1 MKKIK
6 ILLTLFISI
15 FALNKNVYAASGNLI
30 TSKTSVYVGDTF
42 TVSVNVSQAAAW
54 NIHVK
59 ATGPVSGCI
68 INQADAT
75 ADALDTNKTFTAT
88 CKATSTGTISLLLT
102 GDVTSAT
109 NGIAVNVSGN
119 RTVIVTEKPAPT
131 PTPTPKPST
140 NNNQYKDPRSK
151 NNNLK
156 EISVEGYELIKVDN
170 NNYTLTLPNDITS
183 INVNAQA
190 EDKLAKISGTGTH
203 DINVGENNI
212 EVIVIA
218 ENGSQNKINIKVI
231 RKDGYYLEDLDTV
244 LNLSANE
251 LNVSI
256 NSDTIITAKDLEKIK
271 NSGKTVTF
279 NYYNDEKKLLYSW
292 TINGSKLKNVK
303 DLLTTITNE
312 TSNKKDIL
320 RLSNYADGL
329 FVKLKQTS
337 DIPNESEIKLFVGT
351 KYENGDVVSVYS
363 YQKEN
368 DKIELVKQDIKVED
382 GYIKFNLKEAND
394 YFVTMSTIS
403 NCENSVTKNNTS
415 SPIYIVLIIILSLVV
430 VGLTIFFNKK
440 NKKDKNSILN
450 NNNNNNNN
458 NNLTM

>member
-15 FALNKNVYAASGNLI
+15 FALNKNVYAASGNLT

-59 ATGPVSGCI
+59 ATGPVSGCF

-75 ADALDTNKTFTAT
+75 ADALDTNKTFSAT

-131 PTPTPKPST
+131 PTPAPTPAPST

-156 EISVEGYELIKVDN
+156 EISVEGYELVKVDN

-183 INVNAQA
+183 ININAQA

-329 FVKLKQTS
+329 FVQLKQTS

-363 YQKEN
+363 YQKED
-368 DKIELVKQDIKVED
+368 DKLELVKQDIKVED

-394 YFVTMSTIS
+394 YFVTMSSIS

-450 NNNNNNNN
+450 NNNSN

>member
-59 ATGPVSGCI
+59 STGPVSGCI

-119 RTVIVTEKPAPT
+119 RTVIVTEKPAPTPT

-450 NNNNNNNN
+450 NNNNNN
-458 NNLTM
+458 LTM